1 MSKYNLKQ
9 REVIK
14 KLITEIAKKTISIKR
29 PINYTEI
36 SKELKEKHNIDLTP
50 YYVNTFIKDHNIR

>member
-9 REVIK
+9 RKEIK
-14 KLITEIAKKTISIKR
+14 RLIIEIAKQTVTIER

-50 YYVNTFIKDHNIR
+50 YYVNTFIKNNNIR